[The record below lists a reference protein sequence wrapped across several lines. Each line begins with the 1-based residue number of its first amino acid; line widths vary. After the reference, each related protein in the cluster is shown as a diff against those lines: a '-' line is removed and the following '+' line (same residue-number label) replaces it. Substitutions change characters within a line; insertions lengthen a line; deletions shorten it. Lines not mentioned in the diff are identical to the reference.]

1 MVSTQGDILD
11 DPAAIEGEI
20 LGYYQNLLGS
30 PFSQRRDACET
41 LAAAIQK
48 KVPMEFRDSIIGPVN
63 EVEVLE
69 ALRSIHIDKAPRPD
83 GFNSAFF
90 QGNWNIVKED
100 FVAGILFFF

>member
-1 MVSTQGDILD
+1 
-11 DPAAIEGEI
+11 
-20 LGYYQNLLGS
+20 
-30 PFSQRRDACET
+30 
-41 LAAAIQK
+41 
-48 KVPMEFRDSIIGPVN
+48 MEFRDSSIGPVN